1 MKYKIS
7 LLGYGEELLVG
18 SVSEEGFNHFKNNDI
33 SFSDYMSDNME
44 DDLPLNLREHFTNDI
59 SERYD
64 HMNDI
69 VHAYG
74 AYYDDTSHI
83 TVTDENGFVVYDF
96 KVVDIATLHTEDLV
110 EEIDFVCEEPRYI
123 SIGRIYSKGLHDE
136 FELELAYPE
145 EFDPSKLCVL
155 YNCYDEDIYLICGVK
170 YGDVMLESNGELG
183 TTGKS
188 EDWFLRDNE
197 NPLHLI

>member
-7 LLGYGEELLVG
+7 ILGWGEELLVG

-44 DDLPLNLREHFTNDI
+44 DDLPLNLREDFTNDI

-64 HMNDI
+64 HMDDI
-69 VHAYG
+69 AHVYG
-74 AYYDDTSHI
+74 AYFDNTSHI

-96 KVVDIATLHTEDLV
+96 KVVDIATPHCEELV
-110 EEIDFVCEEPRYI
+110 EEIDFICDNPRYI

-136 FELELAYPE
+136 FELELNGK
-145 EFDPSKLCVL
+145 EFNPSKLCVL
-155 YNCYDEDIYLICGVK
+155 YKCYDEDINLICGIK
-170 YGDVMLESNGELG
+170 YDGVELESNGELA
-183 TTGKS
+183 TSGKG

-197 NPLHLI
+197 NPLILI